1 MNQIEEIALRVANS
15 MDIKIIPCSNN
26 SKTSNYHLGVNKLNI
41 TTKYPS
47 WFYLG
52 YSEEVQIRVNDIIKN
67 NFDKI
72 IQQRVYE
79 ILSKNKW

>member
-1 MNQIEEIALRVANS
+1 
-15 MDIKIIPCSNN
+15 MDIKIVPCSND
-26 SKTSNYHLGVNKLNI
+26 STTSNYQLGVNKLNI

-47 WFYLG
+47 WFHLG
-52 YSEEVQIRVNDIIKN
+52 YSEKIQIEVNDVIKN

-79 ILSKNKW
+79 IFSKNNNIFLSFFVNLFIE

>member
-1 MNQIEEIALRVANS
+1 MNQIEEVVLKVLNS
-15 MDIKIIPCSNN
+15 MDIKIIPCSNDN
-26 SKTSNYHLGVNKLNI
+26 ITSNYQLGVNKLNI

-52 YSEEVQIRVNDIIKN
+52 YSKEFQIKVNNVIKN

-79 ILSKNKW
+79 ILSKNK

>member
-1 MNQIEEIALRVANS
+1 MNPIEEIALKVVNS
-15 MDIKIIPCSNN
+15 MDIKIFPCSND
-26 SKTSNYHLGVNKLNI
+26 STTSNYQLGVNKLNI

-52 YSEEVQIRVNDIIKN
+52 YSEKIQIEVNNVIKN

-79 ILSKNKW
+79 ILSKNK